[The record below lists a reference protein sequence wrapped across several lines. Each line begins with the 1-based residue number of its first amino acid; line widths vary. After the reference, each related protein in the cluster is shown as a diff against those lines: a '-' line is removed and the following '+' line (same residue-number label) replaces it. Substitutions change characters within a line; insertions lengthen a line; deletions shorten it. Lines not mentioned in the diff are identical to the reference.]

1 MLTIPAPQAR
11 PGDRMSRRGWL
22 QIGGLALGGLALP
35 DILRAQVLAGSGDRA
50 TTAGNRATT
59 EGARGTAKGII
70 MVLLP
75 GGPTHLDTFDPKP
88 DAPAEIRGEFRP
100 IATNVPGIDL
110 CEHFP
115 RLAGMADKLT
125 IVRSLVGFRDDHNTH
140 WCSTGWES
148 HPPMDSS
155 PMVPGYPAGDW
166 PSLGSVLSRRL
177 GPRTPGV
184 PPCVDLTPKDA
195 DARFILRT
203 PPGQSGYLGVAHA
216 GFEAQA
222 VDRRNIMLNGVDP
235 RRLADRRALM
245 TSFDTFRRQAD
256 TAGVA
261 DGIDIYQRQ
270 AFEVLTSSRLAQ
282 ALDLSRED
290 VPGRRRYG
298 LDSAYP
304 DEREG
309 KTHLD
314 QFLLARRVIEAGA
327 RCVTLAFSRWPFG
340 RVLRGDHNW
349 DWHRDLFPEA
359 RKTLP
364 LLDLG
369 LSALIQDL
377 HERGM
382 LDDVAIIVWGEFGRT
397 PRINQNGGRDHWPKV
412 CSALVAGGGMRCGQ
426 VLGSTTRWGEEPRT
440 RPIHFRDVF
449 ATLYQRLGID
459 VATTQFIDLSGRPQY
474 LVGDH
479 RPVAELIG

>member
-1 MLTIPAPQAR
+1 MLTIPASQAR
-11 PGDRMSRRGWL
+11 PGDRISRRGWL
-22 QIGGLALGGLALP
+22 QIGGLGLGGLALP
-35 DILRAQVLAGSGDRA
+35 DILRAEAQSAASVSKP
-50 TTAGNRATT
+50 
-59 EGARGTAKGII
+59 AKGII

-75 GGPTHLDTFDPKP
+75 GGPTHLDTFDLKP

-110 CEHFP
+110 CEHMP
-115 RLAGMADKLT
+115 RLARMADKLA
-125 IVRSLVGFRDDHNTH
+125 IIRSLVGFRDDHNTH

-148 HPPMDSS
+148 HPAMDAS
-155 PMVPGYPAGDW
+155 PLVPGFPAGDW
-166 PSLGSVLSRRL
+166 PSLGSVLSRKL
-177 GPRTPGV
+177 GPRVPGV
-184 PPCVDLTPKDA
+184 PACVDLTPKDA

-203 PPGQSGYLGVAHA
+203 PPGQAGYLGVAHA

-222 VDRRNIMLNGVDP
+222 VDRSNIMLTGVDP
-235 RRLADRRALM
+235 RRLADRRAMLA
-245 TSFDTFRRQAD
+245 SFDGFRRQVD
-256 TAGVA
+256 TVGIG
-261 DGIDIYQRQ
+261 DGLDVYQRQ

-290 VPGRRRYG
+290 LRGHARYG
-298 LDSAYP
+298 LDRGHP

-327 RCVTLAFSRWPFG
+327 RCVTLAFSRYPFG

-359 RKTLP
+359 RKALP

-377 HERGM
+377 HDRG
-382 LDDVAIIVWGEFGRT
+382 LQDDVAVVVWGEFGRT
-397 PRINQNGGRDHWPKV
+397 PRINANGGRDHWPKV
-412 CSALVAGGGMRCGQ
+412 CSALVAGGGLRMGQ

-449 ATLYQRLGID
+449 ATLYERLGID
-459 VATTQFIDLSGRPQY
+459 VGTTQFNDLSGRPQY
-474 LVGDH
+474 LVGEH
-479 RPVAELIG
+479 RPVAELMG

>member
-1 MLTIPAPQAR
+1 M
-11 PGDRMSRRGWL
+11 
-22 QIGGLALGGLALP
+22 
-35 DILRAQVLAGSGDRA
+35 
-50 TTAGNRATT
+50 
-59 EGARGTAKGII
+59 
-70 MVLLP
+70 
-75 GGPTHLDTFDPKP
+75 
-88 DAPAEIRGEFRP
+88 
-100 IATNVPGIDL
+100 
-110 CEHFP
+110 
-115 RLAGMADKLT
+115 
-125 IVRSLVGFRDDHNTH
+125 
-140 WCSTGWES
+140 
-148 HPPMDSS
+148 
-155 PMVPGYPAGDW
+155 
-166 PSLGSVLSRRL
+166 GSVLSRKL
-177 GPRTPGV
+177 GPRVAGV

-203 PPGQSGYLGVAHA
+203 PPGQPGYLGVAHA

-235 RRLADRRALM
+235 RRLADRRSLM
-245 TSFDTFRRQAD
+245 ASFDGFRRQVDAEI
-256 TAGVA
+256 A
-261 DGIDIYQRQ
+261 DGVDVLQRQ
-270 AFEVLTSSRLAQ
+270 ALELLTSSRLAR

-290 VPGRRRYG
+290 VHGRSRYG
-298 LDSAYP
+298 LERAYP

-314 QFLLARRVIEAGA
+314 QFLLARRLIEAGA

-349 DWHRDLFPEA
+349 DWHKDLFPEA

-369 LSALIQDL
+369 LAALIQDL
-377 HERGM
+377 DERG
-382 LDDVAIIVWGEFGRT
+382 LLNDVAVVVWGEFGRT

-412 CSALVAGGGMRCGQ
+412 ASALVAGGGLRCGQ

-440 RPIHFRDVF
+440 RPVHFRDVF

-459 VATTQFIDLSGRPQY
+459 VATTQFNDLSGRPQY

-479 RPVAELIG
+479 RPLPELIV

>member
-1 MLTIPAPQAR
+1 VLTFLGPQGR
-11 PGDRMSRRGWL
+11 RDGGLSRRGWL

-35 DILRAQVLAGSGDRA
+35 DILRAQAKSGQRDP
-50 TTAGNRATT
+50 
-59 EGARGTAKGII
+59 AKGII

-100 IATNVPGIDL
+100 IATNVPGLDL
-110 CEHFP
+110 CELMP
-115 RLAGMADKLT
+115 RLARLADKLAV
-125 IVRSLVGFRDDHNTH
+125 VRSLVGFRDDHNTH

-148 HPPMDSS
+148 HPAMDSS
-155 PMVPGYPAGDW
+155 PAVAGFPDGDW
-166 PSLGSVLSRRL
+166 PSLGAVLSRKL
-177 GPRTPGV
+177 GPRVAGV

-203 PPGQSGYLGVAHA
+203 PPGQPGYLGPGHA
-216 GFEAQA
+216 GFEVQA
-222 VDRRNIMLNGVDP
+222 VERRNIILHGVDP
-235 RRLADRRALM
+235 RRLSDRRALLAR
-245 TSFDTFRRQAD
+245 FDDFRRLAD
-256 TAGVA
+256 AAGVA
-261 DGIDIYQRQ
+261 DGIDSFQRQ
-270 AFEVLTSSRLAQ
+270 AFEVLTSARLAQ
-282 ALDLSRED
+282 ALDLGRED
-290 VPGRRRYG
+290 GRGRGRYG
-298 LDSAYP
+298 LDRAYP

-349 DWHRDLFPEA
+349 DWHKDLFPEA

-369 LSALIQDL
+369 LAALIEDL
-377 HERGM
+377 DERG
-382 LDDVAIIVWGEFGRT
+382 LFQDVAVVVWGEFGRT
-397 PRINQNGGRDHWPKV
+397 PRINKNGGRDHWPRV
-412 CSALVAGGGMRCGQ
+412 ASALLAGGGLRCGQ
-426 VLGSTTRWGEEPRT
+426 VLGQTTRLGEEPRT
-440 RPIHFRDVF
+440 RPVHFRDVF

-459 VATTQFIDLSGRPQY
+459 VASTRFTDLSGRPHD
-474 LVGDH
+474 LVGEH
-479 RPVAELIG
+479 RPVPELSR